1 MCSWS
6 TCLWTSYK
14 SLDGS
19 KNVPVGKIIALIAE
33 DGDDI
38 SNLEVPKEDP
48 SEAAA
53 PKQESQP
60 ETPEKGASAATPSD
74 IERQQPPKQNSHEI
88 HIKHSNP
95 LFPSVQR
102 LLTENG
108 LENAD
113 AIKGTGIRGMLT
125 KGDVLAYLGK
135 VSTPLGSYKPLKSIF
150 PESKKPI
157 EEQKV
162 GFLVL
167 SSKRVNI
174 ESDFSLWTAWLSAA

>member
-1 MCSWS
+1 
-6 TCLWTSYK
+6 
-14 SLDGS
+14 
-19 KNVPVGKIIALIAE
+19 
-33 DGDDI
+33 
-38 SNLEVPKEDP
+38 
-48 SEAAA
+48 
-53 PKQESQP
+53 
-60 ETPEKGASAATPSD
+60 
-74 IERQQPPKQNSHEI
+74 
-88 HIKHSNP
+88 
-95 LFPSVQR
+95 
-102 LLTENG
+102 
-108 LENAD
+108 
-113 AIKGTGIRGMLT
+113 MLT